1 MHKSYLAIILLLLI
15 AIFLA
20 RDFLSKIG
28 FGILSMLNV
37 SIKEK
42 IGGKLLLAYQPSIEI
57 GNQQNIYTEFINT
70 GTSQV
75 TEKIEV
81 KVYGYVNGTL
91 KPLAYYFDATVPV
104 AVGMRRGFK
113 TVFVPPEKG
122 LYYIQAKA
130 SYDTKVVEVWGA
142 FSVYYPPVQVIPVYV
157 PVQAPP
163 AVAPSPTIVGA
174 PELTLEYPELVKFY
188 VGEKKLLNIN
198 IKNVGTASAHN
209 LKLYIS
215 TSSLIDISIYP
226 KQVSALN
233 PNESLTFVVSIGI
246 PPTMQEG
253 IYPLEFETM
262 NDEGIKKTGE
272 ISLQVSL
279 IPPPEEEEI
288 SQKILNYEFLVS
300 EIQQQINSAFLQGYD
315 VGLAN
320 KTLSLARISLE
331 NAKDYLKSKKIKDA
345 KMELENVESKIQDA
359 ALQLASAMLYLYKPP
374 AILWW
379 LILLI
384 ILLMALVLLAY
395 WYWRKRMKRRPKLL
409 QKMEETEK

>member
-1 MHKSYLAIILLLLI
+1 MRKAYFAIILLLLI

-20 RDFLSKIG
+20 RDFLSRIG
-28 FGILSMLNV
+28 FGLLSMLNV
-37 SIKEK
+37 SVKEK
-42 IGGKLLLAYQPSIEI
+42 ISGKLLLAYKPSIEI

-70 GTSQV
+70 GTNPI

-91 KPLAYYFDATVPV
+91 KPLAYYYDISVPL

-113 TVFVPPEKG
+113 SVFVPPNTG
-122 LYYIQAKA
+122 LYYIQAKS

-142 FSVYYPPVQVIPVYV
+142 FSVYYPPAPVIPIYV
-157 PVQAPP
+157 PSPAPP
-163 AVAPSPTIVGA
+163 AVAPPAAVGA
-174 PELTLEYPELVKFY
+174 PELALEYPDSVKFY
-188 VGEKKLLNIN
+188 VGEKKLIN
-198 IKNVGTASAHN
+198 ISVKNVGTAAAHN

-226 KQVSALN
+226 KQFSALN
-233 PNESLTFVVSIGI
+233 PNETLIFVISIGI
-246 PPTMQEG
+246 PSTIQEG
-253 IYPLEFETM
+253 IYPLEFEVM

-272 ISLQVSL
+272 ISIQVSL

-288 SQKILNYEFLVS
+288 SQKILNYEFLIS

-315 VGLAN
+315 VSLAN
-320 KTLSLARISLE
+320 KTLSLAKASLE
-331 NAKDYLKSKKIKDA
+331 NAKDYLKSKRIKDA
-345 KMELENVESKIQDA
+345 KKELENAENRIQEA
-359 ALQLASAMLYLYKPP
+359 ALQLASSTLYLYKPP

-384 ILLMALVLLAY
+384 ILAIALAILAY
-395 WYWRKRMKRRPKLL
+395 WYWKRRKRRPKLL
-409 QKMEETEK
+409 QRVEETEK

>member
-1 MHKSYLAIILLLLI
+1 MRKAYFAIILLLLI

-20 RDFLSKIG
+20 RDFLSEIG

-37 SIKEK
+37 SVKEK
-42 IGGKLLLAYQPSIEI
+42 ISGKLLLVYQPSIEI

-70 GTSQV
+70 GTSQI

-81 KVYGYVNGTL
+81 RVYGYVNGTL
-91 KPLAYYFDATVPV
+91 KPLAYYYDISVPL
-104 AVGMRRGFK
+104 AAGMRRGFK
-113 TVFVPPEKG
+113 SVFVPPNTG
-122 LYYIQAKA
+122 LYYIQAKS

-142 FSVYYPPVQVIPVYV
+142 FSVYYPPAPVIPIYV
-157 PVQAPP
+157 PAPAPP
-163 AVAPSPTIVGA
+163 AVVPPAVGA
-174 PELTLEYPELVKFY
+174 PELALEYPDLVKFY
-188 VGEKKLLNIN
+188 VGEKKLIN
-198 IKNVGTASAHN
+198 VSVKNVGTAAAHN

-226 KQVSALN
+226 KQFSALN
-233 PNESLTFVVSIGI
+233 PNETLIFVISIGI

-253 IYPLEFETM
+253 IYPLEFEVM

-272 ISLQVSL
+272 ISIQVSL

-288 SQKILNYEFLVS
+288 SQKILNYEFLIS

-315 VGLAN
+315 VSLAN
-320 KTLSLARISLE
+320 KTLSLAKASLE
-331 NAKDYLKSKKIKDA
+331 NAKDYLKSKRIKDA
-345 KMELENVESKIQDA
+345 KKELENVENRVQEA
-359 ALQLASAMLYLYKPP
+359 ALQLASSTLYLYKPP

-384 ILLMALVLLAY
+384 ILTIALAILAY
-395 WYWRKRMKRRPKLL
+395 WYWKRRKRRPKLL
-409 QKMEETEK
+409 QRVEETEK

>member
-1 MHKSYLAIILLLLI
+1 MRKAYFAIILLLLI

-20 RDFLSKIG
+20 RDFLAKIG

-81 KVYGYVNGTL
+81 RVYGYVNGTL
-91 KPLAYYFDATVPV
+91 KPLAYYYDISVPLEP
-104 AVGMRRGFK
+104 GMRRGFK
-113 TVFVPPEKG
+113 SVFVPPDKG

-142 FSVYYPPVQVIPVYV
+142 FSVYYPPAQVIPIYV
-157 PVQAPP
+157 PIFAPP
-163 AVAPSPTIVGA
+163 AAAPPVAVVGA
-174 PELTLEYPELVKFY
+174 PELALEYPDLVKFY
-188 VGEKKLLNIN
+188 VGEKKLIN
-198 IKNVGTASAHN
+198 ISVKNVGTAAAHN

-215 TSSLIDISIYP
+215 TSSLIDISVYP
-226 KQVSALN
+226 KQFSALN
-233 PNESLTFVVSIGI
+233 PNETLIFVISIGI

-253 IYPLEFETM
+253 TYPLEFEVM

-272 ISLQVSL
+272 ISLQVTS

-288 SQKILNYEFLVS
+288 SQKILNYEFLIS
-300 EIQQQINSAFLQGYD
+300 EIQQQINLAFFQGYD

-320 KTLSLARISLE
+320 KSLNLAKSSLE
-331 NAKDYLKSKKIKDA
+331 NAKDYLKLKRIKDA
-345 KMELENVESKIQDA
+345 KKELENVENKVQEA
-359 ALQLASAMLYLYKPP
+359 ALQLASSTLYLYKPP

-384 ILLMALVLLAY
+384 ILAIALAILAY
-395 WYWRKRMKRRPKLL
+395 WYLKRRKRRPKLL
-409 QKMEETEK
+409 QRIEETEK